1 MKKLSS
7 ICFSLIMVSFFQ
19 TTFAQVPAPLATE
32 LDETLDSMKI
42 VVNTKSLSAAIQ
54 TADGSIWSHA
64 IGLSSG
70 ITAVTTADSYLI
82 GSVTKTITSACI
94 LNLAEEGILTI
105 DDSLHTWL
113 PTMPF
118 INPDITIRQLL
129 NHSSGLYDIMEH
141 PDLSDSMD
149 ADMSRIW
156 TAEELVANFMAPPIF
171 TPGAMWSY
179 CNTNYFLLGMII
191 EQATGNP
198 FYTELRNRFFDP
210 LELTSFNFPSY
221 EPDLGPVAHI
231 WMDLDGDG
239 NLEDAHSFY
248 SEFMSLNSIAG
259 AAGGYYSTPT
269 DCAKWT
275 RAYLR
280 GDVISD
286 ALLLEAQT
294 TIPAPGSQ
302 GNRYGLGLMKN
313 SIHFLGHLAYG
324 HGGDLGYHAS
334 SWYFPA
340 FDISITVFNN
350 DNSKSSWDLLPV
362 VRELLRTYLAN
373 VAVGLEDLA
382 VDGFSYGPNPFTNEL
397 TITLEKEFGA
407 GLKEVQ
413 LVNSLGQKVASQVQI
428 ITNQEEMVVNFYDLE
443 PLPTGIYFVQLVGEN
458 GSRKSI
464 QVVK

>member
-7 ICFSLIMVSFFQ
+7 IYFSLIMVSVFQ
-19 TTFAQVPAPLATE
+19 TSFAQVHPILATA

-54 TADGSIWSHA
+54 TSDGSIWSHA
-64 IGLSSG
+64 VGLSSG
-70 ITAVTTADSYLI
+70 ITAVTTDDSYLI

-94 LNLAEEGILTI
+94 LSLAEEGLLNI
-105 DDSLHTWL
+105 DDSLHAWF

-118 INPDITIRQLL
+118 IDSTITIRQLM
-129 NHSSGLYDIMEH
+129 NHSSGLYDIMGH
-141 PDLSDSMD
+141 PDLTDSMD

-156 TAEELVANFMAPPIF
+156 TAEELVANFMGPSLFI
-171 TPGAMWSY
+171 PGDGWSY
-179 CNTNYFLLGMII
+179 SNTNYFLLGMII
-191 EQATGNP
+191 EEATGNP
-198 FYTELRNRFFDP
+198 FYSELRERFFDP
-210 LELTSFNFPSY
+210 LSLTSFNIPSF

-239 NLEDAHSFY
+239 DLEDAHSFY
-248 SEFMSLNSIAG
+248 SVFMSLNSIAG

-280 GDVISD
+280 GDVLSD
-286 ALLLEAQT
+286 ASLLEAQT
-294 TIPAPGSQ
+294 TIFAPGSQ
-302 GNRYGLGLMKN
+302 GNLYGLGLMKN

-334 SWYFPA
+334 SWYFPD

-373 VAVGLEDLA
+373 ETAGIENLITE
-382 VDGFSYGPNPFTNEL
+382 GFSFGPNPFTNEL
-397 TITLEKEFGA
+397 NITLEKEFGT

-413 LVNSLGQKVASQVQI
+413 LVNSLGQKVTRQMEITTVEDKMQVH
-428 ITNQEEMVVNFYDLE
+428 FYDLE
-443 PLPTGIYFVQLVGEN
+443 LLPNGIYFIQLVGEN
-458 GSRKSI
+458 GTRKSI